1 MKNNVKNMIVDTMSY
16 EEIIDLFKIDC
27 AILKYKI
34 AENTKRYQ
42 KAIKGS
48 RARGKRYF
56 KPIAFS
62 GSRGFNYVL
71 RFFDYGIDYT
81 SKKRLGLYYFAW
93 FRKNKGIYALTFTKL
108 GGCIWHFTIYHPHFF
123 DRYRERCLKDP
134 NLSKPEVIFKFL
146 HNNQKKSATNI
157 PSEKYPDGYWMACT
171 DGLCLCRNVHDLIIE
186 VKTFI
191 TWDMA
196 GADQRDAGIKS
207 QELAIK
213 AGFDISIPVED
224 FEEYSKDE

>member
-1 MKNNVKNMIVDTMSY
+1 
-16 EEIIDLFKIDC
+16 
-27 AILKYKI
+27 
-34 AENTKRYQ
+34 
-42 KAIKGS
+42 
-48 RARGKRYF
+48 
-56 KPIAFS
+56 
-62 GSRGFNYVL
+62 
-71 RFFDYGIDYT
+71 
-81 SKKRLGLYYFAW
+81 
-93 FRKNKGIYALTFTKL
+93 
-108 GGCIWHFTIYHPHFF
+108 
-123 DRYRERCLKDP
+123 
-134 NLSKPEVIFKFL
+134 
-146 HNNQKKSATNI
+146 
-157 PSEKYPDGYWMACT
+157 MACT